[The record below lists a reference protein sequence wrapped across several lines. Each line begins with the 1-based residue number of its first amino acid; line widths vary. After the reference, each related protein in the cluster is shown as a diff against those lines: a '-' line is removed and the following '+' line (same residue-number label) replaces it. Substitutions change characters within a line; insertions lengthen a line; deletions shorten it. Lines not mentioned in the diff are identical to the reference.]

1 MRQMPLSR
9 YALLSA
15 RLSGIVLIACLLPAF
30 ASPVAGLTVTVDPV
44 AVTIPAGSV
53 VQITATV
60 TGTKSSKNL
69 AVVWSVNGV
78 AGGNSVVGT
87 VTGTG
92 LYTAPA
98 VPPNGWTV
106 SVKATSVAAFGVS
119 YLRGH
124 RSKSGPLPDRRRSNP
139 LPPGRSP

>member
-1 MRQMPLSR
+1 MLTT
-9 YALLSA
+9 
-15 RLSGIVLIACLLPAF
+15 GLPAL
-30 ASPVAGLTVTVDPV
+30 AYPVAGLTVTVDPV
-44 AVTIPAGSV
+44 AVTIPVGSV

-60 TGTKSSKNL
+60 TGTKSGKNL

-78 AGGNSVVGT
+78 DGGNSVVGT

-106 SVKATSVAAFGVS
+106 SVKATSVV
-119 YLRGH
+119 
-124 RSKSGPLPDRRRSNP
+124 LPSASATCAVTIRN
-139 LPPGRSP
+139 

>member
-1 MRQMPLSR
+1 VRQTPLFR

-15 RLSGIVLIACLLPAF
+15 VMSGTLLTACLLPAF
-30 ASPVAGLTVTVDPV
+30 ASPVAGLTVSVDP
-44 AVTIPAGSV
+44 AAITIPVGSV

-60 TGTKSSKNL
+60 TGTKSGKNL

-98 VPPNGWTV
+98 VPPG
-106 SVKATSVAAFGVS
+106 
-119 YLRGH
+119 
-124 RSKSGPLPDRRRSNP
+124 
-139 LPPGRSP
+139 